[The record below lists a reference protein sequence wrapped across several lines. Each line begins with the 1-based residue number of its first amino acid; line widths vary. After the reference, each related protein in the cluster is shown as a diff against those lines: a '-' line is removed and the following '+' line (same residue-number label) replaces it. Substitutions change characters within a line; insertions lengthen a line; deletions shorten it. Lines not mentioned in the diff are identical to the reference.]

1 MTTLRVV
8 LADDEAMVR
17 AGLRLLIEGEP
28 DLEVVGEAVD
38 GEDAVRVVAQT
49 SPDVVLMDVRMPRLN
64 GLDAARA
71 ILEGTPSTR
80 VIVLTTFDE
89 DEVVDEA
96 MRRGVAGFLLKS
108 SPPEDMVEAVR
119 RASRG
124 QGVIDPSVVPGVIS
138 RYGAAPAPPAR
149 SAALDVLTPRETDV
163 LRMVGR
169 GFSNAEIAEALFL
182 GETTVKTHLG
192 RVLDKLGLRDR
203 SRAIAFAYESGLI
216 TAGEPGPRP
225 G

>member
-1 MTTLRVV
+1 MTLRVV

-17 AGLRLLIEGEP
+17 AGLRLLIDGEP

-49 SPDVVLMDVRMPRLN
+49 LPDVVLIDVRMPRVN
-64 GLDAARA
+64 GLDAARR
-71 ILEGTPSTR
+71 ILEHAPSTR
-80 VIVLTTFDE
+80 VLILTTFDE

-96 MRRGVAGFLLKS
+96 MRRGVTGFLLKS
-108 SPPEDMVEAVR
+108 SPPEDLVEAVR
-119 RASRG
+119 RASAG
-124 QGVIDPSVVPGVIS
+124 QGVIDPSVVPGVIR
-138 RYGAAPAPPAR
+138 RYGAAPAAPDRAPE
-149 SAALDVLTPRETDV
+149 LDLLTPRETDV

-169 GFSNAEIAEALFL
+169 GYSNAEIAAELFL

-203 SRAIAFAYESGLI
+203 PRAIAFAYESGLI
-216 TAGEPGPRP
+216 SPGEERVGGEP
-225 G
+225 